1 MCLIKRLYLITIF
14 NRILKPTMI
23 IVHIV
28 EPFATGIAMFIKS
41 LTESMPDDMHI
52 IIHGERN
59 EIMTADE
66 VKKNFAGQNTRF
78 IRWRSAQRSI
88 DPIKDF
94 LALSELYKV
103 LSRLK
108 RKNMVDAVHLHSSKS
123 GLLGRAACRMAGISN
138 VFYTPNGASF
148 LSAKTK
154 LTKYIYRQL
163 EKIGHS
169 FGGKVVCCSA
179 SELEEFFK
187 LGIDAVYINNGIDV
201 NDIPPVRKKQKDKF
215 RIITSGRIEAQKN
228 PALFNSIASYFE
240 EIGQFEFIWIG
251 DGTDKKMFTAKNIIV
266 TGWLNNK
273 EVHQYVASSDVYLS
287 TSLYE
292 GLSFAVLEAL
302 AFKKPVLLSNCTGNR
317 DLVKNGINGNLF
329 NTGSDAIVKILQ
341 YYNNRDMLG
350 VMGNFSG
357 QICRTEFDVKQ
368 NFKNY
373 RDLYARSKSEIP
385 MSGIRWK
392 FGY

>member
-1 MCLIKRLYLITIF
+1 MICILLQFL
-14 NRILKPTMI
+14 NPILKPTMI

-52 IIHGERN
+52 IVHGERN
-59 EIMTADE
+59 EIMAASE
-66 VKKNFAGQNTRF
+66 VKKNFTNQNTRF

-94 LALSELYKV
+94 LALSELYNI

-123 GLLGRAACRMAGISN
+123 GLLGRAACRIAGITN

-163 EKIGHS
+163 EKIGHR

-179 SELEEFFK
+179 SELEEFLK
-187 LGIDAVYINNGIDV
+187 LGIDAVYINNGIKV
-201 NDIPPVRKKQKDKF
+201 RNNLPVITKNPKGKF

-240 EIGQFEFIWIG
+240 EIDLFEFIWIG
-251 DGTDKKMFTAKNIIV
+251 DGADKKIFTSKNIIV
-266 TGWLNNK
+266 TGWLNND
-273 EVHQYVASSDVYLS
+273 EVHQYVASSDIYLS

-302 AFKKPVLLSNCTGNR
+302 AFGKPVLLSNCTGNR
-317 DLVKNGINGNLF
+317 DIVKNGINGNLF
-329 NTGSDAIVKILQ
+329 NTAPDAIVKILQ

-350 VMGNFSG
+350 VMGGFSEE
-357 QICRTEFDVKQ
+357 ICRVEFDVNQ
-368 NFKNY
+368 NFKSY
-373 RDLYARSKSEIP
+373 RDLYARSTSEIP
-385 MSGIRWK
+385 MNGIRWK